1 LKYIKIL
8 AYSIIPIFL
17 SINSVFLVTDI
28 DLNSFLIGLSI
39 LTFAIL
45 IPGFVVG
52 NLNFSQNTI
61 TSEKIILGTT
71 AVLGFALLV
80 HPIFGK
86 FGVANYT
93 WIVFL
98 ILSLFFIIKD
108 KFNLNN
114 FSSFNFWV
122 LFLILLPVGIWI
134 GRQADVVPIKN
145 FDAYSIPPDIYHH
158 LSIAAEIGNHGPEI
172 FPYIAASNVFLQYH
186 WGAFSLGSFLS
197 AGNLISLP
205 IAMYRFEFILLSFLL
220 LFLLFY
226 TGKYLDKSNISGI
239 VTSIFGF
246 FTLVPSFNIVDGLQ
260 VPNVRTGSISQL
272 ASSVFLVAGL
282 RVFFEILNAK
292 NINKIHLFILTTL
305 VMATTLSKGP
315 TGLILLGIISLTSI
329 ILFFK
334 RNKLYSFKLA
344 LGPLIGFGI
353 ILPLI
358 FSFGTTKSSGMTLW
372 LSPLASAKT
381 VLGYYGESIN
391 SLNTLKISLILITS
405 TTTYL
410 LIIFLN
416 WRKRSITYL
425 PILTGII
432 VSTLGLFLLEAWG
445 NSQWFVYY
453 PVGILVSLLLAEIT
467 PQIIKMFNNYELVI
481 YIFLGAIFQNTFF
494 LLLRNW
500 FDPNTLN
507 LGILWVFSVVFTG
520 ILSYLIAF
528 NYWKHKFFKS
538 INAVALSILFVGS
551 FSALQFK
558 DIYPYPV
565 SNYEHPWSIT
575 IGTAA
580 AAEYLKN
587 NSNANEVLVTNRHCV
602 GQEEKNTCIARVFSL
617 TALSERRTFIEGW
630 AYTTCPLREALNNEY
645 WNQPLLKL
653 NQNVVEKSD
662 MESAKKITEYGV
674 RWIVIDQRR
683 PHASDLSNIAEKKF
697 QSGQVQVWK
706 IKNELISSAK
716 PTYMGCKSA

>member
-1 LKYIKIL
+1 
-8 AYSIIPIFL
+8 
-17 SINSVFLVTDI
+17 
-28 DLNSFLIGLSI
+28 
-39 LTFAIL
+39 
-45 IPGFVVG
+45 
-52 NLNFSQNTI
+52 
-61 TSEKIILGTT
+61 
-71 AVLGFALLV
+71 
-80 HPIFGK
+80 
-86 FGVANYT
+86 
-93 WIVFL
+93 
-98 ILSLFFIIKD
+98 
-108 KFNLNN
+108 
-114 FSSFNFWV
+114 
-122 LFLILLPVGIWI
+122 
-134 GRQADVVPIKN
+134 
-145 FDAYSIPPDIYHH
+145 
-158 LSIAAEIGNHGPEI
+158 
-172 FPYIAASNVFLQYH
+172 
-186 WGAFSLGSFLS
+186 
-197 AGNLISLP
+197 
-205 IAMYRFEFILLSFLL
+205 
-220 LFLLFY
+220 
-226 TGKYLDKSNISGI
+226 
-239 VTSIFGF
+239 
-246 FTLVPSFNIVDGLQ
+246 
-260 VPNVRTGSISQL
+260 
-272 ASSVFLVAGL
+272 
-282 RVFFEILNAK
+282 
-292 NINKIHLFILTTL
+292 
-305 VMATTLSKGP
+305 
-315 TGLILLGIISLTSI
+315 
-329 ILFFK
+329 
-334 RNKLYSFKLA
+334 
-344 LGPLIGFGI
+344 
-353 ILPLI
+353 
-358 FSFGTTKSSGMTLW
+358 
-372 LSPLASAKT
+372 
-381 VLGYYGESIN
+381 
-391 SLNTLKISLILITS
+391 
-405 TTTYL
+405 
-410 LIIFLN
+410 
-416 WRKRSITYL
+416 
-425 PILTGII
+425 
-432 VSTLGLFLLEAWG
+432 
-445 NSQWFVYY
+445 
-453 PVGILVSLLLAEIT
+453 
-467 PQIIKMFNNYELVI
+467 MFNNYELVI